1 VPKCPNCGRNVDS
14 SYQAQCSHCG
24 AGLAM
29 APTGVPSTHT
39 DLFGIP
45 QGVSDPPAMPVPSS
59 QDQPNKAGKV
69 AKRFGAATVVRVA
82 IVLVV
87 LGGGAVWNWFTG
99 ARRDDSGAI
108 TDAGGLDVFRMAVGD
123 CLDWPGGSDSEA
135 TEVERV
141 EGKPCSEPHDLEV
154 YALID
159 HPASAGDPYPGDDAV
174 YTWGVEQCLP
184 LFIYLFRTQFMFID
198 FFPHKY
204 SGNPLDRFRPVADFQ
219 LAQVLFIGIIDN
231 LGTPEAKQ
239 SFPII

>member
-1 VPKCPNCGRNVDS
+1 MPKCPNCGRNVDS

-184 LFIYLFRTQFMFID
+184 LFTGYVGAS
-198 FFPHKY
+198 Y
-204 SGNPLDRFRPVADFQ
+204 ENVADLDISVFYPTTQSWKQQADREVVCMINDIDGGQ
-219 LAQVLFIGIIDN
+219 LVRSVKGR
-231 LGTPEAKQ
+231 EA
-239 SFPII
+239 